1 MNSLRRRIDRFCV
14 LHPNFGIPNLMLY
27 IVIGNIAFYLLSLFS
42 SLNNTS
48 FYSILSFSWAGLK
61 QGQLWRL
68 LSFSFLPTD
77 TRPFWLLVSCYFY
90 YWIGSTLE
98 REWGTAKFTIYYL
111 SGVLLTALGAV
122 ITSLITGYDWQVA
135 GATYVNFAMFFAF
148 ATLYPDAQVLLFFF
162 IPVKIKWMAIL
173 DACYF
178 AYIIFFCA
186 ASRYWIGVVLPLVAL
201 LNFFVFFAPEIG
213 RFAKREQTRTKQ
225 AAHFHNAVRQ
235 TQREQQSRSVR
246 RIGSYPRS
254 RQAAAAAAHSSRT
267 LPVIR
272 VVTLSSV
279 FGVSCFISACACS
292 ESFRRYFS
300 AIARACAQVEVS
312 GTAGPLAII
321 SNGSPRI
328 SLSTILNT
336 FAGAQALAKRPPFT
350 PERRLRMVFISTIS
364 APLASSCAVISCSS
378 SPEISGFSNR
388 ALPPPDSKNSTV
400 SSGCRPWT
408 SSSAFSVAAKL
419 LASGTGCPAS

>member
-42 SLNNTS
+42 TLDGGS
-48 FYSILSFSWAGLK
+48 FYSILSFSWAGFK

-186 ASRYWIGVVLPLVAL
+186 VSRYWIGVVLPLVAL

-225 AAHFHNAVRQ
+225 AAHFHNAAR
-235 TQREQQSRSVR
+235 RSASSRARATATSA
-246 RIGSYPRS
+246 RS
-254 RQAAAAAAHSSRT
+254 AAAPTSR
-267 LPVIR
+267 IR
-272 VVTLSSV
+272 
-279 FGVSCFISACACS
+279 
-292 ESFRRYFS
+292 
-300 AIARACAQVEVS
+300 
-312 GTAGPLAII
+312 
-321 SNGSPRI
+321 
-328 SLSTILNT
+328 
-336 FAGAQALAKRPPFT
+336 
-350 PERRLRMVFISTIS
+350 
-364 APLASSCAVISCSS
+364 SCSS
-378 SPEISGFSNR
+378 ATAPSARAITASAPTTFSTTSTSR
-388 ALPPPDSKNSTV
+388 TRIPKEALL
-400 SSGCRPWT
+400 WH
-408 SSSAFSVAAKL
+408 
-419 LASGTGCPAS
+419 